1 MCNKTFKLSWYISV
15 VIFLVTTGTFILY
28 NKYDTDTCYDT
39 LYDNINL
46 YKLLTVSFILIC
58 IISIVQIIFLISEC
72 VFNRRVVYFL
82 TNMIFIIIIGL
93 LCGFFTNFIVSSS
106 DNCLLDFKSTD
117 MKIYYYFIVIFVIIC
132 INFILIVHNFFN
144 FIN

>member
-15 VIFLVTTGTFILY
+15 VIFLVTTGTFIIYKKY
-28 NKYDTDTCYDT
+28 NTDTCYDT

-46 YKLLTVSFILIC
+46 YKLLIVSFILIC

-72 VFNRRVVYFL
+72 IFNRRILYFL
-82 TNMIFIIIIGL
+82 TNMLFLIIIGL
-93 LCGFFTNFIVSSS
+93 LCGFFTNFTVSSY
-106 DNCLLDFKSTD
+106 DNCLLSFKSTD
-117 MKIYYYFIVIFVIIC
+117 IKIYYYFIVMFVILC
-132 INFILIVHNFFN
+132 INFILIAFNICN